1 MFDRMFDGTF
11 NPITTNRIDSLG
23 LIGCSIE
30 HLILSRLIKQIYY
43 DQSDISLLK
52 PSPILKFLT
61 IFSVF
66 FFFLIFFNFKNLFIY
81 YFQSLFAHIMIH

>member
-23 LIGCSIE
+23 LIGCLIE
-30 HLILSRLIKQIYY
+30 HLILSRSIKQIYY

-52 PSPILKFLT
+52 LSPILKFLT
-61 IFSVF
+61 IFSF
-66 FFFLIFFNFKNLFIY
+66 FKKIFFNFINLFIY
-81 YFQSLFAHIMIH
+81 YFQSLFAHIMIS